1 MNVFE
6 QQFCTKKEPISHC
19 ISQAGLSWSGQM
31 LDLFCF
37 VSVNSNSSDWGVVEL
52 VFTVQNFL
60 LVSARYPNRFVG
72 LPCKRVSKF
81 ICDLHSEF
89 HIFVLMVILLV
100 LKKGAVLSSTTEI
113 AQVFRPPNSSRARC
127 LAFVYFLNTPVLAC
141 FTNQS
146 VAHVITITRYFDF
159 V

>member
-6 QQFCTKKEPISHC
+6 QHFCTKKEPISHC
-19 ISQAGLSWSGQM
+19 ISQAGLSWCWQNVRF
-31 LDLFCF
+31 LFF
-37 VSVNSNSSDWGVVEL
+37 VSVDSNSSDWGVVEL

-60 LVSARYPNRFVG
+60 RVSARYPNRFVG

-81 ICDLHSEF
+81 ISDLHSEF
-89 HIFVLMVILLV
+89 HIFVLMV
-100 LKKGAVLSSTTEI
+100 SSTTEI
-113 AQVFRPPNSSRARC
+113 AQVFRSPNSSRASC
-127 LAFVYFLNTPVLAC
+127 LAFVYFLNTPVFAC
-141 FTNQS
+141 VTNQS